1 MPDWLGQATVA
12 STGIATVTVNQNN
25 ASTIW
30 EVEQISATVG
40 PTSIAANIAIFKN
53 GNMVAPT
60 SALVPQVA
68 SSGSTSIGQTA
79 SGLPYVY
86 LNASD
91 HLDIVVSGAE
101 PNDMM
106 TVRAQY
112 REFPLSDPNMAGR

>member
-1 MPDWLGQATVA
+1 MPDWLGQANVA

-68 SSGSTSIGQTA
+68 SSGVTAIGQTA

>member
-40 PTSIAANIAIFKN
+40 PVSIAANIAIFKN

-68 SSGSTSIGQTA
+68 SNGSLSIGQTA

-91 HLDIVVSGAE
+91 HLDIVVSAAE
-101 PNDMM
+101 PDDMM